1 MTKHIL
7 VLPDGTEISSGM
19 PTGNVIQSVSITDAV
34 NDAQVLSLGSTC
46 ASSAEINLITPDG
59 EISIGAGVEIIL
71 YRENDAGE
79 RKKIGVFITE
89 KPTRPT
95 ANTMRITA
103 YDRITKLD
111 KDLSQWLFNLSAWPY
126 SLYSFATMVCEAC
139 GLQLVNE
146 EIPHGDYLVQQ
157 FSAKGISGRKLMK
170 WVGQI
175 CGRFCRATPDGDVE
189 FAWYAPAGV
198 SITPAGEFFYYENTL
213 RLEDYKTYPIEKV
226 QVHLTEDDVGAV
238 WPDGDGEKNTYY
250 ITGNYLLTADTTA
263 DLQPIAQSLYE
274 QLKNVTYTPCKVTI
288 PACLDVQAGNTVKI
302 IDKNGKSITAYVMR
316 KTYSNQRDS
325 LECTGSY
332 RLDSTTVFNE
342 QTYEA
347 LSGKMLEVEMK
358 MEGMRVTA
366 SKLQTEFSGTKQ
378 EVADLKEQI
387 EGIEGI
393 DGVYFYIK
401 YSAYSDGHIMTDVPD
416 ENTIYMGTCSTGE
429 KTAPTDPTRYE
440 WVRVKGDNGADG
452 ENAIVCYIDSSTGY
466 TFKAGETATLTARLF
481 DGTEEID
488 PDGQAPYTWY
498 RKIDGGNYSAFANG
512 KTITISEDVFSQ
524 NMDIYFVCGIE
535 DEVDNRA
542 IVGVA
547 VTGVAIVG
555 KG

>member
-19 PTGNVIQSVSITDAV
+19 PIGNVIQSVSITEAV

-46 ASSAEINLITPDG
+46 ASSAEINLITPSG
-59 EISIGAGVEIIL
+59 EISIGAGVEITL

-111 KDLSQWLFNLSAWPY
+111 KDLSQWLFNLPAWPY

-146 EIPHGDYLVQQ
+146 EIPHGDYLVKQ

-213 RLEDYKTYPIEKV
+213 RLEDYQTYPIEKV

-238 WPDGDGEKNTYY
+238 WPDGEGEKNTYRV
-250 ITGNYLLTADTTA
+250 TGNYLLTADSTDT
-263 DLQPIAQSLYE
+263 LQPIAETLYE
-274 QLKNVTYTPCKVTI
+274 QLKDVSYTPCSVTI
-288 PACLDVQAGNTVKI
+288 ASCDELQPGHIVQITDI
-302 IDKNGKSITAYVMR
+302 NGKSYTVYVMR
-316 KTYSNQRDS
+316 KTRRGMRDTI
-325 LECTGSY
+325 ECMGAY
-332 RLDSTTVFNE
+332 RLDSTSVFNE

-347 LSGKMLEVEMK
+347 LSGKVLEVSLK
-358 MEGMRVTA
+358 MEGLSVKASDTEAEIQNLNTKITEESTSVLSNCNQILMTA
-366 SKLQTEFSGTKQ
+366 LQSYVQTSNYEQFRQTVESQVKLLRDEFSIKFEETDTRIT
-378 EVADLKEQI
+378 EV
-387 EGIEGI
+387 
-393 DGVYFYIK
+393 
-401 YSAYSDGHIMTDVPD
+401 
-416 ENTIYMGTCSTGE
+416 
-429 KTAPTDPTRYE
+429 
-440 WVRVKGDNGADG
+440 DG
-452 ENAIVCYIDSSTGY
+452 ELQEKFNQIATIFEFTINGFKIGKVGSPYKIFMDDNEFAMSVNDERVLWFELSENSQEANIPDLHIKKRLTILGYLID
-466 TFKAGETATLTARLF
+466 
-481 DGTEEID
+481 
-488 PDGQAPYTWY
+488 
-498 RKIDGGNYSAFANG
+498 
-512 KTITISEDVFSQ
+512 
-524 NMDIYFVCGIE
+524 E
-535 DEVDNRA
+535 DEYGNVNCEY
-542 IVGVA
+542 VG
-547 VTGVAIVG
+547 GE
-555 KG
+555 